1 MGLLVKD
8 FSRNH
13 VALAATLAAV
23 AGYVDA
29 VGFIELNGLF
39 VSFMSGNS
47 TRLSTYVALGHW
59 YIASRVAGL
68 IVLFIIGS
76 GLGALIAH
84 FGGPTRQR
92 RVLFIEAALL
102 AIAAICH
109 GTVFSFVSIPAMVLA
124 MGVENAVF
132 FKEGD
137 TSVGLT
143 YMTGAVVKVGQ
154 RLALA
159 LVGGARWGWVSHLL
173 LWLSLCSGA
182 ITGTLVYGWLGMSCL
197 WFPSLGALLLGCV
210 IVRPRFQ
217 FA

>member
-1 MGLLVKD
+1 M
-8 FSRNH
+8 
-13 VALAATLAAV
+13 LAAV

-47 TRLSTYVALGHW
+47 TRLSTNIALGHW
-59 YIASRVAGL
+59 YIASRVGTL
-68 IVLFIIGS
+68 ILLFIIGS
-76 GLGALIAH
+76 GFGALIAH

-92 RVLFIEAALL
+92 RVLFVEAALL
-102 AIAAICH
+102 AVAAICH
-109 GTVFSFVSIPAMVLA
+109 GSAFSFISIPAMVLA

-159 LVGGARWGWVSHLL
+159 LVGEARWGWVSHLL
-173 LWLSLCSGA
+173 LWLSLCAGA
-182 ITGTLVYGWLGMSCL
+182 ITGTLVYGWLGMNCL
-197 WFPSLGALLLGCV
+197 WLPGIAAFTLGCI